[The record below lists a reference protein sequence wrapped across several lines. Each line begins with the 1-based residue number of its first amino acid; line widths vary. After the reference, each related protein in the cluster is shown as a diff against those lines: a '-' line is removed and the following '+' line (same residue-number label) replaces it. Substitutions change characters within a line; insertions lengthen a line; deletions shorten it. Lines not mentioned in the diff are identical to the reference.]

1 MAAYNAP
8 VSNCQFRLTH
18 ILPIPQRH
26 GAPTDPFQ
34 MNAIRQQSDSAEP
47 LRHDI
52 RLLGRCLG
60 EVIQACEGKRV
71 YDTIET
77 LRRTAVRFRRAG
89 DPADDKLL
97 QARVKQLR
105 GNDPNSVA
113 RAFSYFLHLSNIAED
128 RDQNRRQRERAL
140 AGAGPERGSL
150 RQAIESLKAQGVNN
164 ARIRRL
170 LSEAC
175 VMPVLTA
182 HPTEVQRKSTLDVHR
197 EISSLLVQ
205 RERELTADE
214 LSELDLALI
223 GQVATLWQT
232 RMLRYTR
239 LTVADEIENALSYY
253 RSTFLNV
260 IPRVYG
266 DLARLLNREPVKP
279 FTPPPPPLEPF
290 LRMGSWIGGD
300 RDGNPNV
307 DAATLERAL
316 LRQATVLFEH
326 YLQEVHAL
334 GAELSAST
342 LLIEADPALLALADA
357 GGDDSPHRRDEPYRR
372 ALIGIYARLAATAR
386 HLTGQKLARRA
397 TVPAAPYDTP
407 DALAADLAVIAASLS
422 ARHGAPIAR
431 LRLSGLQQAVTVF
444 GFHLATVDL
453 RQSSDVHERVLAELF
468 ARAGDGI
475 DGQAV
480 DYLALDEA
488 ARVAGRELAHARPLA
503 SPWIAYSE
511 ETASELAVLRAAA
524 AGRARYGRQAVLQS
538 IVSHTE
544 TLSDLL
550 EVLVLQKEAGLIAP
564 PGETIAP
571 GDGLMVVPLF
581 ETIPDL
587 QRGPEIMA
595 AWLDLPE
602 VRQRVRL
609 AQGDTQEVMLG
620 YSDSNKD
627 GGFLTSNWSLYQAER
642 ALVDVFSAR
651 SVRLR
656 MFHGRGDSVGRG
668 GGSSYDAILAQPP
681 GTVAGQLRLTEQGE
695 VIQSKYKDA
704 EVGRWHLELLVA
716 ATLESSLAPQ
726 AAATSAEDAHMQ
738 QHAPAMSFMSELAQR
753 TYRGLVYDTP
763 GFADYFF
770 AATPISEIAGLNIG
784 SRPASR
790 KKGQHIEDLRAI
802 PWGFSWAQCRL
813 MLTGWYGMGSAIEAY
828 LETGAQGA
836 PRSRRARL
844 AQLREM
850 ASDWPAFRTLLSNME
865 MVLAKSDLAIAAD
878 YAQLVPR
885 RGLRERV
892 FGAIT
897 AEHGR
902 TLAMLRLLTRRDL
915 LADNPGLMASLRE
928 RFAYI
933 DPLNYLQIELI
944 KRHRAAQRRAGD
956 DADIRVPRAIHLTIN
971 GIAAGLRNSG

>member
-1 MAAYNAP
+1 
-8 VSNCQFRLTH
+8 
-18 ILPIPQRH
+18 
-26 GAPTDPFQ
+26 
-34 MNAIRQQSDSAEP
+34 MNAKRTQSDSAAP

-52 RLLGRCLG
+52 RLLGRLLG
-60 EVIQACEGKRV
+60 EVIEECEGKRV
-71 YDTIET
+71 FDTIET
-77 LRRTAVRFRRAG
+77 LRRTAVKFRREG
-89 DPADDKLL
+89 DDADSKLL
-97 QARVKQLR
+97 EQRVKRLQ
-105 GNDPNSVA
+105 GSDPNSVA
-113 RAFSYFLHLSNIAED
+113 RAFSYFLHLANIAED

-140 AGAGPERGSL
+140 TDATPARGSL
-150 RQAIESLKAQGVNN
+150 REAIQILGGQGVGV

-170 LSEAC
+170 LAEAC

-197 EISSLLVQ
+197 EISTALAQ
-205 RERELTADE
+205 REAQLTPDE
-214 LSELDLALI
+214 LAELDTALL
-223 GQVATLWQT
+223 GRVATLWQT

-253 RSTFLNV
+253 RSTFLQV
-260 IPRVYG
+260 IPRLYG
-266 DLARLLNREPVKP
+266 DLSKLLNRESAKP
-279 FTPPPPPLEPF
+279 FAAPAPPLEPF

-334 GAELSAST
+334 GAELSITT
-342 LLIEADPALLALADA
+342 LLIAVDPQLLALAERS
-357 GGDDSPHRRDEPYRR
+357 GDDSPHRRDEPYRR
-372 ALIGIYARLAATAR
+372 ALVGVYARLAATAQR
-386 HLTGQKLARRA
+386 LTGQNLARRS
-397 TVPAAPYDTP
+397 TVAAPAYDAP
-407 DALAADLAVIAASLS
+407 QELAADLAIIAASL
-422 ARHGAPIAR
+422 AAHHGAPVAK
-431 LRLSGLQQAVTVF
+431 LRLSGLQQAVEVF

-453 RQSSDVHERVLAELF
+453 RQSSDVHENALAELF
-468 ARAGDGI
+468 SRAGVTHDGKPL
-475 DGQAV
+475 
-480 DYLALDEA
+480 DYLALSEDE
-488 ARVAGRELAHARPLA
+488 RVALLRAELAQARPLA

-511 ETASELAVLRAAA
+511 DTTRELAVLRAAA
-524 AGRARYGRQAVLQS
+524 AGRARYGKQAVRQT

-550 EVLVLQKEAGLIAP
+550 EVMVLQKEAGLIAP
-564 PGETIAP
+564 AGQDILPE
-571 GDGLMVVPLF
+571 DGLMVVPLF

-587 QRGPEIMA
+587 QRGADIMA

-602 VRQRVRL
+602 IRQRVKR
-609 AQGDTQEVMLG
+609 AQNGAQEVMLG

-642 ALVDVFSAR
+642 ALVDVFSSR
-651 SVRLR
+651 NVRLR
-656 MFHGRGDSVGRG
+656 LFHGRGGSVGRG
-668 GGSSYDAILAQPP
+668 GGSSFDAILAQPP
-681 GTVAGQLRLTEQGE
+681 GTVAGQIRLTEQGE

-716 ATLESSLAPQ
+716 ATLESSLAPR
-726 AAATSAEDAHMQ
+726 AEATSAEDAHMA
-738 QHAPAMSFMSELAQR
+738 HHGPAMSFMSETAQR

-790 KKGQHIEDLRAI
+790 KKGQRIEDLRAI

-828 LETGAQGA
+828 LETGAPDA
-836 PRSRRARL
+836 PRSRRSRL

-850 ASDWPAFRTLLSNME
+850 ARDWPAFRTLLSNME
-865 MVLAKSDLAIAAD
+865 MVLAKSDLAIAAR
-878 YAQLVPR
+878 YAQLVPQR
-885 RGLRERV
+885 ALRERI
-892 FGAIT
+892 FGAIS

-902 TLAMLRLLTRRDL
+902 TLAMLKLLTQREL
-915 LADNPGLMASLRE
+915 LADNPTLQASLRE

-933 DPLNYLQIELI
+933 DPLNYLQIDLI
-944 KRHRAAQRRAGD
+944 RRHRAAQKNPAAEVD
-956 DADIRVPRAIHLTIN
+956 KRVQRAIHLTIN

>member
-1 MAAYNAP
+1 MKA
-8 VSNCQFRLTH
+8 SR
-18 ILPIPQRH
+18 PQ
-26 GAPTDPFQ
+26 
-34 MNAIRQQSDSAEP
+34 SESAEP

-52 RLLGRCLG
+52 RLLGRFLG
-60 EVIQACEGKRV
+60 AVIAECEGKRV
-71 YDTIET
+71 FDTIET
-77 LRRTAVRFRRAG
+77 LRRTAVKFRREG
-89 DPADDKLL
+89 NEADSKLL
-97 QARVKQLR
+97 EQRVKRLQ

-113 RAFSYFLHLSNIAED
+113 RAFSYFLHLANIAED
-128 RDQNRRQRERAL
+128 RDQNRRQRTRAL
-140 AGAGPERGSL
+140 AGDTAPRGSL
-150 RQAIESLKAQGVNN
+150 RDAVLTLGKQGVGV

-170 LSEAC
+170 LADAS
-175 VMPVLTA
+175 VVPVLTA

-197 EISSLLVQ
+197 EIALALTQ
-205 RERELTADE
+205 RDSPLTPEELA
-214 LSELDLALI
+214 ELDAALL
-223 GQVATLWQT
+223 GRVATLWQT

-253 RSTFLNV
+253 RSTFLQV
-260 IPRVYG
+260 IPRLYA
-266 DLARLLNREPVKP
+266 DLSKLLNREPAKP
-279 FTPPPPPLEPF
+279 FAAPPAPLEPF

-334 GAELSAST
+334 GAELSITT
-342 LLIEADPALLALADA
+342 LLISADPELLALADSS
-357 GGDDSPHRRDEPYRR
+357 GDDSPHRSDEPYRR
-372 ALIGIYARLAATAR
+372 ALVGVYARLAATAQA
-386 HLTGQKLARRA
+386 LTGQNLARRS
-397 TVPAAPYDTP
+397 TVAAPAYQAP
-407 DALAADLAVIAASLS
+407 RELSADLAVIAASLAAHHAS
-422 ARHGAPIAR
+422 PIAK
-431 LRLSGLQQAVTVF
+431 LRLSGLQQAVEVF

-453 RQSSDVHERVLAELF
+453 RQSSDVHERALAELF
-468 ARAGDGI
+468 ERAGTLHEGKPL
-475 DGQAV
+475 
-480 DYLALDEA
+480 DYLALDED
-488 ARVAGRELAHARPLA
+488 ARVALLRAELAQARPLA

-511 ETASELAVLRAAA
+511 DTTRELAVLRAAA
-524 AGRARYGRQAVLQS
+524 AGRARYGKQAVRQT

-550 EVLVLQKEAGLIAP
+550 EVMVLQKEAGLIAP
-564 PGETIAP
+564 AGQDLDPD
-571 GDGLMVVPLF
+571 DGLMVVPLF

-587 QRGPEIMA
+587 QRGADIMA

-602 VRQRVRL
+602 VRQRVKQ
-609 AQGDTQEVMLG
+609 AQNGAQEVMLG

-642 ALVDVFSAR
+642 ALVDVFSSR
-651 SVRLR
+651 HVRLR
-656 MFHGRGDSVGRG
+656 LFHGRGGSVGRG
-668 GGSSYDAILAQPP
+668 GGSSFDAILAQPP
-681 GTVAGQLRLTEQGE
+681 GTVAGQIRLTEQGE

-716 ATLESSLAPQ
+716 ATLESSLAPR
-726 AAATSAEDAHMQ
+726 AEATSAEDAHMA
-738 QHAPAMSFMSELAQR
+738 QHGPAMSFMSETAQR

-763 GFADYFF
+763 RFAEYFF

-790 KKGQHIEDLRAI
+790 KKGQRIEDLRAI

-828 LETGAQGA
+828 LEVGAEGG

-850 ASDWPAFRTLLSNME
+850 ARDWPAFRTLLSNME
-865 MVLAKSDLAIAAD
+865 MVLAKSDLAIAAR
-878 YAQLVPR
+878 YAQLVPQ

-892 FGAIT
+892 FGLIS

-902 TLAMLRLLTRRDL
+902 TLAMLKLLTQREL
-915 LADNPGLMASLRE
+915 LADNPMLQDSLRE

-933 DPLNYLQIELI
+933 DPLNYLQIDLI
-944 KRHRAAQRRAGD
+944 RRHRAAQNNPKAEID
-956 DADIRVPRAIHLTIN
+956 ERVQRAIHLTIN

>member
-1 MAAYNAP
+1 
-8 VSNCQFRLTH
+8 
-18 ILPIPQRH
+18 
-26 GAPTDPFQ
+26 
-34 MNAIRQQSDSAEP
+34 MNAKRTQSDSAEP

-52 RLLGRCLG
+52 RLLGRLLG
-60 EVIQACEGKRV
+60 EVIEECEGKRV
-71 YDTIET
+71 FDTIET
-77 LRRTAVRFRRAG
+77 LRRTAVKFRREG
-89 DPADDKLL
+89 DDADSKLL
-97 QARVKQLR
+97 EQRVKRLQ
-105 GNDPNSVA
+105 GSDPNSVA
-113 RAFSYFLHLSNIAED
+113 RAFSYFLHLANIAED
-128 RDQNRRQRERAL
+128 RDQNRRQRARAL
-140 AGAGPERGSL
+140 TDSTPARGSL
-150 RQAIESLKAQGVNN
+150 REAIQVLGGQGVGV

-170 LSEAC
+170 LAEAC

-197 EISSLLVQ
+197 EIASALAQ
-205 RERELTADE
+205 RDAQLTPDE
-214 LSELDLALI
+214 LAELDTALL
-223 GQVATLWQT
+223 GRVATLWQT

-253 RSTFLNV
+253 RSTFLQV
-260 IPRVYG
+260 IPRLYG
-266 DLARLLNREPVKP
+266 DLSKLLNRESAKP
-279 FTPPPPPLEPF
+279 FAAPPPPLEPF

-334 GAELSAST
+334 GAELSITT
-342 LLIEADPALLALADA
+342 LLIAADPELLALAERS
-357 GGDDSPHRRDEPYRR
+357 GDDSPHRRDEPYRR
-372 ALIGIYARLAATAR
+372 ALVGVYARLAATALR
-386 HLTGQKLARRA
+386 LTGQNLARRS
-397 TVPAAPYDTP
+397 TVAAPAYDAP
-407 DALAADLAVIAASLS
+407 QEFAADLAVIAASL
-422 ARHGAPIAR
+422 AAHHGAPLAK
-431 LRLSGLQQAVTVF
+431 LRLSGLQQALEVF

-453 RQSSDVHERVLAELF
+453 RQSSDVHEGALAELF
-468 ARAGDGI
+468 SRAGVTHNGKPL
-475 DGQAV
+475 
-480 DYLALDEA
+480 DYLALSEDE
-488 ARVAGRELAHARPLA
+488 RVELLRAELAQARPLA

-511 ETASELAVLRAAA
+511 DTTRELAVLRAAA
-524 AGRARYGRQAVLQS
+524 AGRARYGKQAVRQT

-550 EVLVLQKEAGLIAP
+550 EVMVLQKEAGLIAP
-564 PGETIAP
+564 AGQDILPE
-571 GDGLMVVPLF
+571 DGLMVVPLF

-587 QRGPEIMA
+587 QRGADIMA

-602 VRQRVRL
+602 IRQRVKR
-609 AQGDTQEVMLG
+609 AQNGAQEVMLG

-642 ALVDVFSAR
+642 ALVDVFSSR
-651 SVRLR
+651 NVRLR
-656 MFHGRGDSVGRG
+656 LFHGRGGSVGRG
-668 GGSSYDAILAQPP
+668 GGSSFDAILAQPP
-681 GTVAGQLRLTEQGE
+681 GTVAGQIRLTEQGE

-716 ATLESSLAPQ
+716 ATLESSLAPR
-726 AAATSAEDAHMQ
+726 AEATSAEDAHMA
-738 QHAPAMSFMSELAQR
+738 HHGPAMSFMSDTAQR

-763 GFADYFF
+763 GFAEYFF

-790 KKGQHIEDLRAI
+790 KKGQRIEDLRAI

-828 LETGAQGA
+828 LETGAPDA
-836 PRSRRARL
+836 PRSRRGRL

-850 ASDWPAFRTLLSNME
+850 ARDWPAFRTLLSNME
-865 MVLAKSDLAIAAD
+865 MVLAKSDLAIAAR
-878 YAQLVPR
+878 YAQLVPQR
-885 RGLRERV
+885 ALRERI
-892 FGAIT
+892 FGAIS

-902 TLAMLRLLTRRDL
+902 TLAMLKLLTQREL
-915 LADNPGLMASLRE
+915 LADNPTLQILLRE

-933 DPLNYLQIELI
+933 DPLNYLQIDLI
-944 KRHRAAQRRAGD
+944 RRHRAAQKKPTAEVD
-956 DADIRVPRAIHLTIN
+956 KRVQRAIHLTIN

>member
-1 MAAYNAP
+1 MKA
-8 VSNCQFRLTH
+8 SR
-18 ILPIPQRH
+18 PQ
-26 GAPTDPFQ
+26 
-34 MNAIRQQSDSAEP
+34 SESAEP

-52 RLLGRCLG
+52 RLLGRFLG
-60 EVIQACEGKRV
+60 AVIAECEGKRV
-71 YDTIET
+71 FDTIET
-77 LRRTAVRFRRAG
+77 LRRTAVKFRREG
-89 DPADDKLL
+89 NEADSKLL
-97 QARVKQLR
+97 EQRVKRLQ

-113 RAFSYFLHLSNIAED
+113 RAFSYFLHLANIAED
-128 RDQNRRQRERAL
+128 RDQNRRQRTRAL
-140 AGAGPERGSL
+140 AGDTAPRGSL
-150 RQAIESLKAQGVNN
+150 RDAVQTLGKQGVGV

-170 LSEAC
+170 LADAS
-175 VMPVLTA
+175 VVPVLTA

-197 EISSLLVQ
+197 EIALALTQ
-205 RERELTADE
+205 RDGELTPDE
-214 LSELDLALI
+214 LAELDAALL
-223 GQVATLWQT
+223 GRVATLWQT

-253 RSTFLNV
+253 RSTFLQV
-260 IPRVYG
+260 IPRLYA
-266 DLARLLNREPVKP
+266 DLSKLLNREPTKP
-279 FTPPPPPLEPF
+279 FAAPPVPLEPF

-334 GAELSAST
+334 GAELSITT
-342 LLIEADPALLALADA
+342 LLISADPELLSLADNS
-357 GGDDSPHRRDEPYRR
+357 GDDSPHRSDEPYRR
-372 ALIGIYARLAATAR
+372 ALVGVYARLAATAQA
-386 HLTGQKLARRA
+386 LTGQDLARRS
-397 TVPAAPYDTP
+397 TVAAPAYQAP
-407 DALAADLAVIAASLS
+407 RELSADLAVIAASLAAHHAS
-422 ARHGAPIAR
+422 PIAK
-431 LRLSGLQQAVTVF
+431 LRLSGLQQAVEVF

-453 RQSSDVHERVLAELF
+453 RQSSDVHERALAELF
-468 ARAGDGI
+468 ERAGTLHEGKPL
-475 DGQAV
+475 
-480 DYLALDEA
+480 DYLALDED
-488 ARVAGRELAHARPLA
+488 ARVALLRAELAQARPLA

-511 ETASELAVLRAAA
+511 DTTRELAVLRAAA
-524 AGRARYGRQAVLQS
+524 AGRARYGKQAVRQT

-550 EVLVLQKEAGLIAP
+550 EVMVLQKEAGLIAP
-564 PGETIAP
+564 VGQDLDPD
-571 GDGLMVVPLF
+571 DGLMVVPLF

-587 QRGPEIMA
+587 QRGADIMA

-602 VRQRVRL
+602 VRQRVKQ
-609 AQGDTQEVMLG
+609 AQNGAQEVMLG

-642 ALVDVFSAR
+642 ALVDVFSSR
-651 SVRLR
+651 HVRLR
-656 MFHGRGDSVGRG
+656 LFHGRGGSVGRG
-668 GGSSYDAILAQPP
+668 GGSSFDAILAQPP
-681 GTVAGQLRLTEQGE
+681 GTVAGQIRLTEQGE

-716 ATLESSLAPQ
+716 ATLESSLAPR
-726 AAATSAEDAHMQ
+726 AEATSAEDAHMA
-738 QHAPAMSFMSELAQR
+738 QHGPAMSFMSDTAQR

-763 GFADYFF
+763 RFAEYFF

-790 KKGQHIEDLRAI
+790 KKGQRIEDLRAI

-828 LETGAQGA
+828 LEVGAEGG

-850 ASDWPAFRTLLSNME
+850 ARDWPAFRTLLSNME
-865 MVLAKSDLAIAAD
+865 MVLAKSDLAIAAR
-878 YAQLVPR
+878 YAQLVPQ

-892 FGAIT
+892 FGLIS

-902 TLAMLRLLTRRDL
+902 TLAMLKLLTQREL
-915 LADNPGLMASLRE
+915 LADNPTLQDSLRE

-933 DPLNYLQIELI
+933 DPLNYLQIDLI
-944 KRHRAAQRRAGD
+944 RRHRAAQNNPKAEID
-956 DADIRVPRAIHLTIN
+956 ERVQRAIHLTIN

>member
-1 MAAYNAP
+1 
-8 VSNCQFRLTH
+8 
-18 ILPIPQRH
+18 
-26 GAPTDPFQ
+26 
-34 MNAIRQQSDSAEP
+34 MNAKRTQSDSAAP

-52 RLLGRCLG
+52 RLLGRLLG
-60 EVIQACEGKRV
+60 EVIEECEGKRV
-71 YDTIET
+71 FDTIET
-77 LRRTAVRFRRAG
+77 LRRTAVKFRREG
-89 DPADDKLL
+89 DDADSKLL
-97 QARVKQLR
+97 EQRVKRLQ
-105 GNDPNSVA
+105 GSDPNSVA
-113 RAFSYFLHLSNIAED
+113 RAFSYFLHLANIAED

-140 AGAGPERGSL
+140 TDATPARGSL
-150 RQAIESLKAQGVNN
+150 REAIQILGGQGVGV

-170 LSEAC
+170 LAEAC

-197 EISSLLVQ
+197 EISTALAQ
-205 RERELTADE
+205 REAQLTPDE
-214 LSELDLALI
+214 LAELDTALL
-223 GQVATLWQT
+223 GRVATLWQT

-253 RSTFLNV
+253 RSTFLQV
-260 IPRVYG
+260 IPRLYG
-266 DLARLLNREPVKP
+266 DLSKLLNRESAKP
-279 FTPPPPPLEPF
+279 FAAPAPPLEPF

-334 GAELSAST
+334 GAELSITT
-342 LLIEADPALLALADA
+342 LLIAVDPQLLALAERS
-357 GGDDSPHRRDEPYRR
+357 GDDSPHRRDEPYRR
-372 ALIGIYARLAATAR
+372 ALVGVYARLAATAQR
-386 HLTGQKLARRA
+386 LTGQNLARRS
-397 TVPAAPYDTP
+397 TVAAPAYDAP
-407 DALAADLAVIAASLS
+407 QELAADLAIIAASL
-422 ARHGAPIAR
+422 AAHHGAPVAK
-431 LRLSGLQQAVTVF
+431 LRLSGLQQAVEVF

-453 RQSSDVHERVLAELF
+453 RQSSDVHENALAELF
-468 ARAGDGI
+468 SRAGVTH
-475 DGQAV
+475 DGQPL
-480 DYLALDEA
+480 DYLALSEDE
-488 ARVAGRELAHARPLA
+488 RVALLRAELAQARPLA

-511 ETASELAVLRAAA
+511 DTTRELAVLRAAA
-524 AGRARYGRQAVLQS
+524 AGRARYGKQAVRQT

-550 EVLVLQKEAGLIAP
+550 EVMVLQKEAGLIAP
-564 PGETIAP
+564 AGQDILPE
-571 GDGLMVVPLF
+571 DGLMVVPLF

-587 QRGPEIMA
+587 QRGADIMA

-602 VRQRVRL
+602 IRQRVKR
-609 AQGDTQEVMLG
+609 AQNGAQEVMLG

-642 ALVDVFSAR
+642 ALVDVFSSR
-651 SVRLR
+651 NVRLR
-656 MFHGRGDSVGRG
+656 LFHGRGGSVGRG
-668 GGSSYDAILAQPP
+668 GGSSFDAILAQPP
-681 GTVAGQLRLTEQGE
+681 GTVAGQIRLTEQGE

-716 ATLESSLAPQ
+716 ATLESSLAPR
-726 AAATSAEDAHMQ
+726 AEATSAEDAHMA
-738 QHAPAMSFMSELAQR
+738 HHGPAMSFMSDTAQR

-763 GFADYFF
+763 RFADYFF

-790 KKGQHIEDLRAI
+790 KKGQRIEDLRAI

-828 LETGAQGA
+828 LETGAPDA
-836 PRSRRARL
+836 PRSRRSRL

-850 ASDWPAFRTLLSNME
+850 ARDWPAFRTLLSNME
-865 MVLAKSDLAIAAD
+865 MVLAKSDLAIAAR
-878 YAQLVPR
+878 YAQLVPQR
-885 RGLRERV
+885 ALRERI
-892 FGAIT
+892 FGAIS

-902 TLAMLRLLTRRDL
+902 TLAMLKLLTQREL
-915 LADNPGLMASLRE
+915 LADNPTLQASLRE

-933 DPLNYLQIELI
+933 DPLNYLQIDLI
-944 KRHRAAQRRAGD
+944 RRHRAAQKNPAAEVD
-956 DADIRVPRAIHLTIN
+956 KRVQRAIHLTIN

>member
-1 MAAYNAP
+1 
-8 VSNCQFRLTH
+8 
-18 ILPIPQRH
+18 
-26 GAPTDPFQ
+26 
-34 MNAIRQQSDSAEP
+34 MNAMRPQSDSAEP

-52 RLLGRCLG
+52 RLLGRLLG
-60 EVIQACEGKRV
+60 TVIEECEGKRV
-71 YDTIET
+71 FDTIET
-77 LRRTAVRFRRAG
+77 LRRTAVKFRREG
-89 DPADDKLL
+89 NDADGKLL
-97 QARVKQLR
+97 EQRVKRLQ
-105 GNDPNSVA
+105 GSDPNSVA

-128 RDQNRRQRERAL
+128 RDQNRRQRARAI
-140 AGAGPERGSL
+140 ASDAPERGSL
-150 RQAIESLKAQGVNN
+150 REAVQTLGRQGVGV

-170 LSEAC
+170 LAEAC

-197 EISSLLVQ
+197 EIAAALIQREGTLTPDELADLDASLLG
-205 RERELTADE
+205 R
-214 LSELDLALI
+214 
-223 GQVATLWQT
+223 VATLWQT

-253 RSTFLNV
+253 RSTFLQV

-266 DLARLLNREPVKP
+266 DLSKLLSRESAKP
-279 FTPPPPPLEPF
+279 FAAPPAPLEPF

-307 DAATLERAL
+307 DASTLERAL

-334 GAELSAST
+334 GAELSVTT
-342 LLIEADPALLALADA
+342 LLIGADA
-357 GGDDSPHRRDEPYRR
+357 ELLTLAEASGDDSPHRRDEPYRR
-372 ALIGIYARLAATAR
+372 ALVGVYARLAATAQR
-386 HLTGQKLARRA
+386 LTGQNLARRSTVAA
-397 TVPAAPYDTP
+397 TAYERPEE
-407 DALAADLAVIAASLS
+407 LSADLAVIAASL
-422 ARHGAPIAR
+422 AAHHGAPIGK
-431 LRLSGLQQAVTVF
+431 LRLAGLQQAVEVF

-453 RQSSDVHERVLAELF
+453 RQSSDVHERALAELF
-468 ARAGDGI
+468 ALAGTQRDGKPL
-475 DGQAV
+475 
-480 DYLALDEA
+480 DYLALTEEE
-488 ARVAGRELAHARPLA
+488 RVELLRAELAQARPLA

-511 ETASELAVLRAAA
+511 DTTRELAVLRAAA
-524 AGRARYGRQAVLQS
+524 AGRARYGKQAVRQT

-550 EVLVLQKEAGLIAP
+550 EVMVLQKEAGLIAP
-564 PGETIAP
+564 AGQDIQPE
-571 GDGLMVVPLF
+571 DGLMVVPLF

-587 QRGPEIMA
+587 QRGAEIMA

-602 VRQRVRL
+602 VRQRVKL
-609 AQGDTQEVMLG
+609 AQNGAQEVMLG

-651 SVRLR
+651 NVRLR
-656 MFHGRGDSVGRG
+656 LFHGRGGSVGRG
-668 GGSSYDAILAQPP
+668 GGSSFDAILAQPP
-681 GTVAGQLRLTEQGE
+681 GTVAGQIRLTEQGE

-716 ATLESSLAPQ
+716 AVLESSLAPR
-726 AAATSAEDAHMQ
+726 AEATSAEDAHMA
-738 QHAPAMSFMSELAQR
+738 QHGPAMSFMSETAQR

-763 GFADYFF
+763 RFADYFF

-828 LETGAQGA
+828 LETGAPDA
-836 PRSRRARL
+836 PRSRRGRL

-850 ASDWPAFRTLLSNME
+850 ARDWPAFRTLLSNME
-865 MVLAKSDLAIAAD
+865 MVLAKSDLAIAAR
-878 YAQLVPR
+878 YAQLVPQ
-885 RGLRERV
+885 RGLRERI
-892 FGAIT
+892 FGAIS

-902 TLAMLRLLTRRDL
+902 TLAMLKLLTQREL
-915 LADNPGLMASLRE
+915 LADNPTLQASLRE

-933 DPLNYLQIELI
+933 DPLNYLQIDLI
-944 KRHRAAQRRAGD
+944 RRHRAAQKHPEAEVD
-956 DADIRVPRAIHLTIN
+956 KRVQRAIHLTIN